1 MGTGAPMEVGP
12 KELLVMGEVS
22 EEIPRSNAFRQ
33 DQVASIGSAHGPLYT
48 TMTANRQSTGT

>member
-1 MGTGAPMEVGP
+1 MEVGP